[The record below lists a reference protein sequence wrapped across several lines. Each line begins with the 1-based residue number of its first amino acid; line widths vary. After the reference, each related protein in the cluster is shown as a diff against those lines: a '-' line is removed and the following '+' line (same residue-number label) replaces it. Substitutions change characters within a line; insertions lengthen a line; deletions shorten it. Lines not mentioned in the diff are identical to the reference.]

1 MAFDSGKGLRA
12 LGVGVVMMAFG
23 YAGLNSAHAGEM
35 VELSAGELRQVDG
48 GGISPLLALSSV
60 VGPLARAGGN
70 AAGRA
75 ASSAAKTGEAA
86 ALGGGIS
93 LAQYLAANQGSLDAR
108 EAALAAGSGAL
119 VATLPKSVG
128 ILALR

>member
-1 MAFDSGKGLRA
+1 MALDSGKGLRA

-48 GGISPLLALSSV
+48 GLSPLLALSGV
-60 VGPLARAGGN
+60 VGPLAKAGGN
-70 AAGRA
+70 AAGKA
-75 ASSAAKTGEAA
+75 ARTVAKTGRVAA
-86 ALGGGIS
+86 VGGGIS